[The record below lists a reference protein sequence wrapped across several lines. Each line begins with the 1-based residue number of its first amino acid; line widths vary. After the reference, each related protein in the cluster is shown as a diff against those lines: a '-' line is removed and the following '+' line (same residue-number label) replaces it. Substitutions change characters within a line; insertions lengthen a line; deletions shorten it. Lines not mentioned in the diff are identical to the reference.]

1 MQQNSEKG
9 GWQYAGQDRKGRE
22 RDDDCGGGSD
32 HSSHIFYLGG
42 NCIFVS
48 LFLDM
53 SAVKSEAMRVAGE
66 AASSWKTD
74 GSLVTGEYDE
84 HALLTRNIYFLVTG
98 SRKALTAEAE
108 QRMTKR
114 INERLLITRVD
125 QSSVTINMQKV
136 KAEAELHFCWPL
148 RGVEK
153 MMGQLLSF
161 PVQQHLRW
169 IPGKNS

>member
-1 MQQNSEKG
+1 MLDKIVKEEKG
-9 GWQYAGQDRKGRE
+9 MMTVEAAVIIPAISFILVG
-22 RDDDCGGGSD
+22 
-32 HSSHIFYLGG
+32 IVFL
-42 NCIFVS
+42 F
-48 LFLDM
+48 LFFLDM

-136 KAEAELHFCWPL
+136 KAEAELHFRWPL

-161 PVQQHLRW
+161 SCTTASPVDSWEEQLRL
-169 IPGKNS
+169 GASLR